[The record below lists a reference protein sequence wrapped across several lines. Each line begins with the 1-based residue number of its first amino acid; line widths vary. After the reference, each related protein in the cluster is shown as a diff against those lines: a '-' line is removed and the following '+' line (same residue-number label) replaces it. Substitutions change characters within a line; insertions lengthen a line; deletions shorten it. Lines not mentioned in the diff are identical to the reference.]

1 MENNEDAASLIIY
14 LVPQINK
21 TVEQYSETFQHFTD
35 VQKANLYIVPDFL
48 RAKVISI
55 NEFSSLDNQILL
67 KINNLTNIFKEI
79 ENQIE
84 LQSLKY
90 ISEKFLTDLYI
101 NLNNTFEQ
109 IKEITNRFTELAFI
123 TEQFQVQYDS
133 PKKIHDS
140 ILEFGENRTLE
151 SINGI
156 FKNFIDAR
164 NLLISKLDYAELLG
178 KNINISVKQ
187 LIRIEEE
194 IKSRESIISENLI
207 NIVES
212 EKEKLIKIFNHE
224 MKNHLN
230 KIKNNFDDINLEI
243 KALKDS
249 SNLLSNSLDSN
260 LKNAAILKERIQKI
274 ELEFTPKINEKFINI
289 DKFLDSEVNKINED
303 LSKKSTEVDN
313 QINAIRS
320 RAITKS
326 KRIKDAHNDFVLL
339 VERAGIYELTQNYK
353 NKSVEEK
360 KDYNFFSWAT
370 IAAISLAI
378 ITTIVIIAIPI
389 IEHWGANPPVET
401 NYFTILARL
410 SISLMFFVLAV
421 YTSKQSSKHY
431 ECYQENHRTFLQLAA
446 LEPFMARM
454 SEEEQKTIRKGL
466 IPIYFNQNA
475 EGKFATKGEELGMQ
489 FNMQAFVEKFF
500 EVGKN
505 ITDKNNTDQSKPNG

>member
-21 TVEQYSETFQHFTD
+21 TVEQYRETFQHFTD

-313 QINAIRS
+313 QLNAIRS

-326 KRIKDAHNDFVLL
+326 KRIKMHIMIL
-339 VERAGIYELTQNYK
+339 
-353 NKSVEEK
+353 
-360 KDYNFFSWAT
+360 FFW
-370 IAAISLAI
+370 
-378 ITTIVIIAIPI
+378 
-389 IEHWGANPPVET
+389 
-401 NYFTILARL
+401 
-410 SISLMFFVLAV
+410 
-421 YTSKQSSKHY
+421 
-431 ECYQENHRTFLQLAA
+431 
-446 LEPFMARM
+446 
-454 SEEEQKTIRKGL
+454 
-466 IPIYFNQNA
+466 
-475 EGKFATKGEELGMQ
+475 
-489 FNMQAFVEKFF
+489 
-500 EVGKN
+500 
-505 ITDKNNTDQSKPNG
+505 

>member
-21 TVEQYSETFQHFTD
+21 TVEQYRETFQHFTD

-212 EKEKLIKIFNHE
+212 EKEK
-224 MKNHLN
+224 
-230 KIKNNFDDINLEI
+230 
-243 KALKDS
+243 
-249 SNLLSNSLDSN
+249 
-260 LKNAAILKERIQKI
+260 
-274 ELEFTPKINEKFINI
+274 
-289 DKFLDSEVNKINED
+289 
-303 LSKKSTEVDN
+303 
-313 QINAIRS
+313 
-320 RAITKS
+320 
-326 KRIKDAHNDFVLL
+326 
-339 VERAGIYELTQNYK
+339 
-353 NKSVEEK
+353 
-360 KDYNFFSWAT
+360 
-370 IAAISLAI
+370 
-378 ITTIVIIAIPI
+378 
-389 IEHWGANPPVET
+389 
-401 NYFTILARL
+401 
-410 SISLMFFVLAV
+410 
-421 YTSKQSSKHY
+421 
-431 ECYQENHRTFLQLAA
+431 
-446 LEPFMARM
+446 
-454 SEEEQKTIRKGL
+454 
-466 IPIYFNQNA
+466 
-475 EGKFATKGEELGMQ
+475 
-489 FNMQAFVEKFF
+489 
-500 EVGKN
+500 
-505 ITDKNNTDQSKPNG
+505 